1 MAKPSRWHR
10 NFRRVRWFSRKLM
23 SSVGDKEIDRIIE
36 NLTNSKTL
44 SNLYTEIIDSP
55 VWLEYTLGKASLY
68 PHQTNAVQETLS
80 SWPMRNLFADEVGLG
95 KTLEVELVSLML

>member
-10 NFRRVRWFSRKLM
+10 NFRRVRWFSRKTYVF
-23 SSVGDKEIDRIIE
+23 SRYKKIDRIIE

-44 SNLYTEIIDSP
+44 SNLYTEIIDSQYGLNTHL
-55 VWLEYTLGKASLY
+55 VRRH

-95 KTLEVELVSLML
+95 KT